1 MDDRHGYY
9 FEDLSPG
16 MSAVFSK
23 TVTEADLLMF
33 AGVSGDTNPL
43 HLDED
48 FASRTMFES
57 RIAHGMLT
65 ASLVST
71 VLGTRLPGPGAVYVS
86 QSIRFLAPVR
96 IGDTVIARAADRRT
110 GDRQAPRA
118 HDHRLHG
125 RRQESHGRRGR
136 AHGADAAERRR
147 VAIRQPD
154 PCQTAAAACSVTW
167 RGPDDRRAL
176 SRPERGDGG
185 PGGAALRPG
194 LLRLDPRSGAGAAA
208 ARRHPPERGP
218 RLRASDRRGGG
229 LGRQPAECGTQPGC
243 AELSSIP

>member
-71 VLGTRLPGPGAVYVS
+71 VLGTRLPERVT
-86 QSIRFLAPVR
+86 R
-96 IGDTVIARAADRRT
+96 IGAAVLF
-110 GDRQAPRA
+110 A
-118 HDHRLHG
+118 
-125 RRQESHGRRGR
+125 
-136 AHGADAAERRR
+136 
-147 VAIRQPD
+147 VF
-154 PCQTAAAACSVTW
+154 
-167 RGPDDRRAL
+167 
-176 SRPERGDGG
+176 
-185 PGGAALRPG
+185 G
-194 LLRLDPRSGAGAAA
+194 LLLLMEGVRT
-208 ARRHPPERGP
+208 
-218 RLRASDRRGGG
+218 
-229 LGRQPAECGTQPGC
+229 LG
-243 AELSSIP
+243 